1 MSTWSRLTAKDR
13 IGFCSTSSSS
23 MAALMQVVPDV
34 LSARTDIRAD
44 LSGVAFSIC
53 WGPVVAVI
61 SLPGEVRCLSFR
73 KPHERKCSACRPRPL
88 RKGVRHVQEGVCCQA
103 AAKLHLRGARSCRGG
118 SGSCRCSMPRALST
132 GRPGSSGR
140 GPRAQ
145 SPVTGSRP
153 TTSARDRSG
162 GIAWAGGSRP
172 SRSWRAWWVLQ
183 YLIQGPPSPGSI
195 PSPASSSGNTGR
207 PPHSKIGPGK
217 TGPRGAW
224 TSTAAVSTTPE
235 RSTATSST
243 GASAVDRG
251 LTHQ

>member
-1 MSTWSRLTAKDR
+1 MSTSSRLTAKVR
-13 IGFCSTSSSS
+13 IGFCSASSSS

-44 LSGVAFSIC
+44 LSGVTFSIC

-88 RKGVRHVQEGVCCQA
+88 RKGYGMCKKVFA
-103 AAKLHLRGARSCRGG
+103 ARPRPSSTFVEPGAAGG
-118 SGSCRCSMPRALST
+118 SGSCRCSMPKAFST

-140 GPRAQ
+140 GRRAQ

-172 SRSWRAWWVLQ
+172 SRSWRAWWILQ
-183 YLIQGPPSPGSI
+183 YLIRGPPSPGSI
-195 PSPASSSGNTGR
+195 PSPASSSGNAGR